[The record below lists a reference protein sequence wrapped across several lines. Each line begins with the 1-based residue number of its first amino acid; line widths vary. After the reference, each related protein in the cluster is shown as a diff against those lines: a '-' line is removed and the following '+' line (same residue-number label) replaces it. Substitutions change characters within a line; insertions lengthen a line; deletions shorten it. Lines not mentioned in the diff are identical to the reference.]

1 MRILVAVGSEEQM
14 NTGAAWCASIDGVTA
29 ENLEIAILGPD
40 RKALA
45 EYGRKILAPQLNCEP
60 ADINVATIE
69 ANADAILSH
78 AEKQHCRSL
87 ILLHSGNLS
96 NLHKEVFQST
106 KHPTL
111 WLRIIGKPPNSESQ
125 IVSAFQK
132 PSRVT
137 SIVTEKLLGFAPG
150 KTLCSHVDLQR
161 DNLSEAIKNA
171 LSEEEI
177 TDEELLL
184 FGIDDPDSSDR
195 VYKTALQLIDSK
207 TTTSIGLLHDGYT
220 LPEKIASQVYQWAA
234 DVAPPMERQERI
246 DLSQDLRSGS
256 APNLEFFGLISAAA
270 MLAAFGLIQDSA
282 AVIIGAM
289 LIAPLMT
296 PIIGAGLA
304 LAQGNR
310 PLFRSAATTIMLGF
324 FCALIAS
331 MLFGWLVMIF
341 QEPVMTSEMRA
352 RCSPSPID
360 FCVGLVGGFAATYA
374 RTRRHLSAALAG
386 AAIAAALV
394 PPISTAGLQLAFVWT
409 WDTDS
414 VGAPILGPILLVLV
428 NVLMIMGGS
437 AFVLW
442 ARGMRTDRTLT
453 IQDRW
458 TVRIAAFLFTIALLI
473 LTWLLLPHTSQT
485 GGPSNNQNQSDPAQ
499 EDTTVPATE
508 SP

>member
-137 SIVTEKLLGFAPG
+137 SVVTEKLLGFAPG